1 MNEETDKITTSFDVK
16 TVDDILESFDVS
28 EITDEDFDE
37 NTRHVTSQ
45 TDKCLSED
53 QLNEAKQA
61 SSSSTKPVL
70 KETIKIRGSLKKYKQ
85 YRSQVN
91 IKYC

>member
-37 NTRHVTSQ
+37 NTRHVTSE

-53 QLNEAKQA
+53 QLHEAKQA

-70 KETIKIRGSLKKYKQ
+70 KEKIGGSLKKYKQ